1 MKTLLYN
8 SLVKEVMEPSSFC
21 QVHET
26 LQTLKRELKQMKKRA
41 KNSISKKSSL
51 AGHLLPQ
58 IKSLKQMLKQT
69 L

>member
-1 MKTLLYN
+1 
-8 SLVKEVMEPSSFC
+8 MEPSSFC

-26 LQTLKRELKQMKKRA
+26 LQTLKRELKQMKKTA
-41 KNSISKKSSL
+41 KKFNSTKFNFKKSSL

-58 IKSLKQMLKQT
+58 IKSLKQRLKQT